1 MAVTAPTPPTKPT
14 PPVPPVLTPTGTNT
28 EATDPAAANLHPVKF
43 SNNATDHTSASDT
56 KKTESVEE
64 KPKEN
69 SVQAIGAAKPD
80 ASKAVQQAPQE
91 SSLANVKSD
100 EGMQAQT
107 LVDKMPMQQSKSSG
121 FSYAPFIGILVI
133 VAVVLVGVKL
143 LKKNTR
149 ETPSMIDDLKQTN
162 AVLPKEGIDIAA
174 DENVITNTK
183 PKKKFEVRI

>member
-1 MAVTAPTPPTKPT
+1 MAVIAPTPPTKPT
-14 PPVPPVLTPTGTNT
+14 PPVPPTLTPAGTSA

-43 SNNATDHTSASDT
+43 SNSAADHTSASDT
-56 KKTESVEE
+56 KKTESVDE
-64 KPKEN
+64 KPQEN
-69 SVQAIGAAKPD
+69 SVQAKDTGKTD
-80 ASKAVQQAPQE
+80 ASKTVQQAPQE
-91 SSLANVKSD
+91 SSLVNVNSD

-133 VAVVLVGVKL
+133 VAVVLVGLKL
-143 LKKNTR
+143 LKKNTK
-149 ETPSMIDDLKQTN
+149 ETPSIIDDLQQTDD
-162 AVLPKEGIDIAA
+162 ALPKEGIDIAA